1 MQSVLLVQMVKTTHG
16 ETKMLMFTIIA
27 VIAVLLY
34 INEREDSPNQH
45 REDLKLAKEFYLK
58 KRYYRG

>member
-1 MQSVLLVQMVKTTHG
+1 
-16 ETKMLMFTIIA
+16 MLMFTIIA

-34 INEREDSPNQH
+34 INELEESPNH
-45 REDLKLAKEFYLK
+45 RRDDVKLAKEFYLK